1 MPIGGKSES
10 VVTSHLSGRFGTVP
24 AGGDRIL
31 VIGVCCRRNGIRM
44 TIMTDEAVIVID
56 VP

>member
-10 VVTSHLSGRFGTVP
+10 VVTSHTLGRFGTVP

-31 VIGVCCRRNGIRM
+31 VISVCCRTHGIRVA
-44 TIMTDEAVIVID
+44 ILTDEVTIVID

>member
-10 VVTSHLSGRFGTVP
+10 VVTSHTLGRFGTVP

-31 VIGVCCRRNGIRM
+31 VISIDCRHGFCM
-44 TIMTDEAVIVID
+44 TIMTDEVTIVID

>member
-10 VVTSHLSGRFGTVP
+10 VATSHTLGRFGTVP

-31 VIGVCCRRNGIRM
+31 VISIDCRHGFRM
-44 TIMTDEAVIVID
+44 TIMTDEVTIVID

>member
-10 VVTSHLSGRFGTVP
+10 VVTSHLPGRFGTVP

-31 VIGVCCRRNGIRM
+31 VISVCCRTHGIRVA
-44 TIMTDEAVIVID
+44 IMTDEAVIVID